1 MFLEQ
6 MNEKF
11 SFLLPI
17 FLKKEILNPLS
28 SFHGSA
34 EFTVWILYLSDSI
47 V

>member
-28 SFHGSA
+28 SFHGST
-34 EFTVWILYLSDSI
+34 EFKVSILYPSES
-47 V
+47 VV